1 MRDESQ
7 VNGNERI
14 FWRLIEIGI
23 ALSSEHNT
31 TQLMESILKEAQDIT
46 RAEGGTLYLLREGKN
61 TSTRL
66 EFNIIRNDK
75 LHLHQ
80 VRSLDSTEPEI
91 FPALLLHDQQGQPD
105 HHNVATHVAWTRQ
118 LSNIKDVYEVTDFD
132 FSGARRFD
140 EKNGYRTQSL
150 LTLPMCNH
158 DQEIIGVLQLINARD
173 ESGHVMAFPESQESI
188 VRALASLAA
197 VALDNRILFDQHKAL
212 LKSFTDTIADAI
224 DAKSPY
230 TSAHCRRVPIITD
243 MLAQAACEEQ
253 EGIFAEFNLDADDWY
268 ELRVASGM
276 HDCGKLVTPDYL
288 LDKSTKLHK
297 MRDGMDVIDV
307 RIAVMMR
314 EAEIDY
320 LRDLQVQPQHADVLL
335 AEFEEKMSKLRE
347 ARDFLHVSNRGGEFF
362 TDQAR
367 QRLHELA
374 TWRWIDARGTEQAL
388 LSEEDVA
395 YLEIQRGT
403 LSAQER
409 ERINEHMIV
418 TIKMLNALPFPKS
431 LHRVPEY
438 AGGHHERM
446 DGTGF
451 PLGLTR
457 EQMSWPAR
465 MMAIADIFEALTA
478 SDRPYKPPMKLSE
491 SLRIMQ
497 RMRDQHHIDPDLYQL
512 FLRRRVWEN
521 YAHKVNL
528 SQEQLDVEDVSPY
541 L

>member
-1 MRDESQ
+1 MSDESQ
-7 VNGNERI
+7 ISGNEQV
-14 FWRLIEIGI
+14 FWHLIEIGI
-23 ALSSEHNT
+23 ALSSEHDT
-31 TQLMESILKEAQDIT
+31 TKLMESILKEAQDIT
-46 RAEGGTLYLLREGKN
+46 RADGGTLYLLRDRDH
-61 TSTRL
+61 TQARL
-66 EFNIIRNDK
+66 EFNIVRNDS
-75 LHLHQ
+75 LHVHW
-80 VRSLDSTEPEI
+80 VRSLDATEADIYPSL
-91 FPALLLHDQQGQPD
+91 PLRDSLGQAE

-118 LSNIKDVYEVTDFD
+118 LSNIPDVYEVTDFD

-140 EKNGYRTQSL
+140 EKNGYRTRSL
-150 LTLPMCNH
+150 LTIPLCNH
-158 DQEIIGVLQLINARD
+158 DQETIGVLQLINARD
-173 ESGHVMAFPESQESI
+173 ETGQVMAFPESQETI

-197 VALDNRILFDQHKAL
+197 VALDNRILFEQHKAL

-253 EGIFAEFNLDADDWY
+253 EGPLADFTLDTDDWY

-288 LDKSTKLHK
+288 LDKSTKLHR

-307 RIAVMMR
+307 RVVVMMR

-320 LRDLQVQPQHADVLL
+320 LRALQAQPQHADVLL
-335 AEFEEKMSKLRE
+335 ADLEAKITQLRE
-347 ARDFLHVSNRGGEFF
+347 AQDFLHESNRGGEFF
-362 TDQAR
+362 SDQAR
-367 QRLHELA
+367 QRLLELA
-374 TWRWIDARGTEQAL
+374 AWRWKDAQGHEQTL
-388 LSEEDVA
+388 LTEEDVA
-395 YLEIQRGT
+395 YLGIQRGT
-403 LSAQER
+403 LSAEER
-409 ERINEHMIV
+409 ERINEHMVV
-418 TIKMLNALPFPKS
+418 TIKMLNSLPFPKS

-446 DGTGF
+446 DGSGF
-451 PLGLTR
+451 PQGLTR

-521 YAHKVNL
+521 YAHTVNL
-528 SQEQLDVEDVSPY
+528 SREQLDVEDISPF

>member
-197 VALDNRILFDQHKAL
+197 W
-212 LKSFTDTIADAI
+212 IAN
-224 DAKSPY
+224 P
-230 TSAHCRRVPIITD
+230 
-243 MLAQAACEEQ
+243 
-253 EGIFAEFNLDADDWY
+253 GI
-268 ELRVASGM
+268 
-276 HDCGKLVTPDYL
+276 
-288 LDKSTKLHK
+288 
-297 MRDGMDVIDV
+297 DVI
-307 RIAVMMR
+307 I
-314 EAEIDY
+314 
-320 LRDLQVQPQHADVLL
+320 
-335 AEFEEKMSKLRE
+335 ST
-347 ARDFLHVSNRGGEFF
+347 G
-362 TDQAR
+362 
-367 QRLHELA
+367 
-374 TWRWIDARGTEQAL
+374 
-388 LSEEDVA
+388 
-395 YLEIQRGT
+395 
-403 LSAQER
+403 
-409 ERINEHMIV
+409 
-418 TIKMLNALPFPKS
+418 
-431 LHRVPEY
+431 
-438 AGGHHERM
+438 
-446 DGTGF
+446 GTGF
-451 PLGLTR
+451 SGRDSTP
-457 EQMSWPAR
+457 
-465 MMAIADIFEALTA
+465 EALAPLFDKTIDGFGELFRHISLQEIGTSTLQSRALAGMANQTLIFCVPGSTGACRTA
-478 SDRPYKPPMKLSE
+478 WQGILS
-491 SLRIMQ
+491 
-497 RMRDQHHIDPDLYQL
+497 
-512 FLRRRVWEN
+512 
-521 YAHKVNL
+521 
-528 SQEQLDVEDVSPY
+528 EQLDARTRPCNFIGVLEIRKQYASAPSNAW
-541 L
+541 